1 VTAVEGSYVGA
12 FAPGQSFSGS
22 FVYDTDEAQADP
34 GAITTPS
41 VVPGHE
47 FTSFYEFPSPPYHT
61 DLSFPEVPGVF
72 NANSTAVVVN
82 NDLAL
87 TAEEINGVVS
97 DGIYDWIE
105 LLGSTAIGICL
116 EPGGLCAPDEY
127 SPADGEGWTIA
138 IIGDPSWFSDGSVV
152 PDDLPVAP
160 SSLIVGFEFDQ
171 NGVETGAVF
180 ASVSYSVSDAAP
192 TVPTLGPLG
201 LIATACFLCFGI
213 WRFSR
218 VASTA

>member
-1 VTAVEGSYVGA
+1 MQNRTQILLGWIAITLSFGITSTSEAITRTVTVNATVTTVEGSYVGA

-47 FTSFYEFPSPPYHT
+47 FTSFYEFSSPPYPT

-72 NANSTAVVVN
+72 SAISTAVVVN

-87 TAEEINGVVS
+87 TAAETNGAVS
-97 DGIYDWIE
+97 DGTYDWIE

-116 EPGGLCAPDEY
+116 EPGGICAPDEFP
-127 SPADGEGWTIA
+127 PADGEEWTIA
-138 IIGDPSWFSDGSVV
+138 IIGDTNWFSDGSVI

-160 SSLIVGFEFDQ
+160 SSLMVGF
-171 NGVETGAVF
+171 
-180 ASVSYSVSDAAP
+180 
-192 TVPTLGPLG
+192 
-201 LIATACFLCFGI
+201 
-213 WRFSR
+213 
-218 VASTA
+218 